1 MGKDYYAILEISKK
15 ASDEEIKKAYRKLA
29 LKYHPDKNK
38 SPEAEE
44 RFKLVAEA
52 YEVLSDKKKRE
63 VYDQFGEDGLNGSIP
78 TGGGGGGAGGP
89 GGAYKFSFHGDPH
102 QTFAQFFGKDS
113 PFDMFFNFNNL
124 GQADTHQASYGGGG
138 MDYEPAGQFAG
149 LSGFNQTPRAKPK
162 KQDPPIEHDL
172 NVTLEEVL
180 KGCTK
185 KMKINRRVIGPG
197 GERKEDKV
205 LTVNVKPGWKAGT
218 KITFPREG
226 DQNPSTIPSDI
237 VFIIKDKPHKTFTRD
252 GADVS
257 YHAKIS
263 LKDALCGC
271 SLSIPTLEGETIN
284 LRINDVVGPT
294 VTRRISGRGLP
305 YPKDPTKR
313 GDLIV
318 HFDIS
323 FPVTISDS
331 NKRKLSEILP

>member
-38 SPEAEE
+38 SAEAEE
-44 RFKLVAEA
+44 KFKLVAEA

-63 VYDQFGEDGLNGSIP
+63 IYDQFGEEGLNGMPS
-78 TGGGGGGAGGP
+78 GAGGP
-89 GGAYKFSFHGDPH
+89 GGPGASYKFTFHGDPH
-102 QTFAQFFGKDS
+102 QTFAHFFGKDS
-113 PFDMFFNFNNL
+113 PFDMFFNFNNNL
-124 GQADTHQASYGGGG
+124 GNDTNNIGA
-138 MDYEPAGQFAG
+138 MDFEPAGYT
-149 LSGFNQTPRAKPK
+149 FNNNRQKPK

-185 KMKINRRVIGPG
+185 KMKINRRVISHG
-197 GERKEDKV
+197 GIERKEDKV
-205 LTVNVKPGWKAGT
+205 LTVNIKPGWKAGT

-252 GADVS
+252 GMDIIYFS
-257 YHAKIS
+257 KIS

-271 SLSIPTLEGETIN
+271 LLTIPTLEGEKITLRVHDIIN
-284 LRINDVVGPT
+284 PSSN
-294 VTRRISGRGLP
+294 RRISGRGLP
-305 YPKDPTKR
+305 NPKDPSKR

-318 HFDIS
+318 RFDII
-323 FPVTISDS
+323 FPISLSES
-331 NKRKLSEILP
+331 NKSKLSDILI

>member
-44 RFKLVAEA
+44 KFKLVAEA
-52 YEVLSDKKKRE
+52 YEVLSDKKKRDI
-63 VYDQFGEDGLNGSIP
+63 YDQFGEEGLNGSMP
-78 TGGGGGGAGGP
+78 SGGP
-89 GGAYKFSFHGDPH
+89 GGPGGPNSSYKFSFHGDPH
-102 QTFAQFFGKDS
+102 QTFAQFFGKDN

-124 GQADTHQASYGGGG
+124 GSDTHHMPAGMGG
-138 MDYEPAGQFAG
+138 MEFEP
-149 LSGFNQTPRAKPK
+149 SYSFNNTPRQKPK

-172 NVTLEEVL
+172 NVALEEVL

-197 GERKEDKV
+197 GVERKEDKV

-226 DQNPSTIPSDI
+226 DQNPATIPSDI

-252 GADVS
+252 GVDIH
-257 YHAKIS
+257 YTAKIS
-263 LKDALCGC
+263 LKDSLCGC
-271 SLSIPTLEGETIN
+271 LLTIPTLEGENVT
-284 LRINDVVGPT
+284 LRMQDITSPSSN
-294 VTRRISGRGLP
+294 RRISGRGLP
-305 YPKDPTKR
+305 YPKDPSKR

-318 HFDIS
+318 GFDIT
-323 FPVTISDS
+323 FPVVLSES
-331 NKRKLSEILP
+331 NKRKLSDILP